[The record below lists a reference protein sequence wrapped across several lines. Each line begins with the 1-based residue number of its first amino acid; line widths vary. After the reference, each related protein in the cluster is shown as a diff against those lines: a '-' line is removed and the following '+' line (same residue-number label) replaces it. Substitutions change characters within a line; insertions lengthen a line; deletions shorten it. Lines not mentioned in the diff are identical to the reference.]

1 MPQLR
6 DARAPEG
13 LRLYAIGDVHGRLD
27 LLREMHARIGAD
39 LVRRPCRAFR
49 VIHLGD
55 YIDRGP
61 DSAGVIAHLI
71 EFAQDGD
78 AACLCGNHD
87 LYPLSFLQ
95 DPGKSAEH
103 WFAYGGLE
111 ALASYGVDAFAPG
124 LGLRSAKAVRKAFA
138 SALPPEHLAF
148 LRGLSFMERQGD
160 YLFVH
165 AGLRPKV
172 RIEKQKIGDLVMIR
186 EPFLSHEGDFGA
198 VVVHGHTV
206 SPEPVIRA
214 NRVGLDTKAYATGLL
229 SCLVLEDVEKGL
241 LTASGYAPL
250 TFDAA

>member
-1 MPQLR
+1 MPLLSE
-6 DARAPEG
+6 ARAPEG

-71 EFAQDGD
+71 EFVRDGD
-78 AACLCGNHD
+78 AVCLAGNHD
-87 LYPLSFLQ
+87 LYPIAFLD
-95 DPGKSAEH
+95 DPLKAAEQ
-103 WFAYGGLE
+103 WFAFGGLE
-111 ALASYGVDAFAPG
+111 ALASYGVDAYAPG
-124 LGLRSAKAVRKAFA
+124 LGLRSSKAIRKAFA
-138 SALPPEHLAF
+138 GALPPDHLAF
-148 LRGLSFMERQGD
+148 LRSLPFMERHGD

-165 AGLRPKV
+165 AGVRPKV
-172 RIEKQKIGDLVMIR
+172 KLEKQKVGDLVMIR

-198 VVVHGHTV
+198 VVVHGHTT
-206 SPEPVIRA
+206 SPAPVIRP
-214 NRVGLDTKAYATGLL
+214 NRVGLDTKAYASGVL

-241 LTASGYAPL
+241 LTPEGYAPL
-250 TFDAA
+250 R